1 MKKYFAYE
9 RNPMGKL
16 QPVIFHDHVPKQ
28 SSGGHL
34 TEKIQV
40 VELTGYDTALS
51 IEGLKE
57 KYPEP
62 RS

>member
-16 QPVIFHDHVPKQ
+16 QPVIFTGDVPKQ

-34 TEKIQV
+34 TEKTQV
-40 VELTGYDTALS
+40 VELPETYHDFDIHTLS
-51 IEGLKE
+51 VM
-57 KYPEP
+57 YPKP
-62 RS
+62 GN